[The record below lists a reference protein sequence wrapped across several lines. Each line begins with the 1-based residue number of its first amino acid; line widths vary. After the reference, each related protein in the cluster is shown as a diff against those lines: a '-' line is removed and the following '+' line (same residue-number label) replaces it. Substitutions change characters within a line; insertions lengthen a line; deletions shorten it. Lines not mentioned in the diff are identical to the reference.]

1 MKDIKDKKE
10 IADELAKIDI
20 RVLKR
25 ESFLKSGQTING
37 TLEWE
42 GNKIGISISLY
53 GNNNRYINLEYTK
66 HYYYTGEKKEFD
78 YRIEITT
85 TPCHFGGVRYWF
97 QCPLLKDGKMCGRRI
112 AVLYQGR
119 DYFGCRQCHN
129 LCYQSNLERYKV
141 TSEQKLD
148 EILEDTATHYYKGK
162 MTRRYKSYLKKEKVT
177 KLYFEAALARAQ
189 KGLARVK
196 RLEACI
202 QKRKR
207 HNGSHNAPL

>member
-10 IADELAKIDI
+10 IADELIKLDI
-20 RVLKR
+20 RTLKQKG
-25 ESFLKSGQTING
+25 FLKASQTTNG
-37 TLEWE
+37 TVSQGESQ
-42 GNKIGISISLY
+42 IGFAVSLY
-53 GNNNRYINLEYTK
+53 GNNNRYITFDYTK
-66 HYYYTGEKKEFD
+66 YHTGEKKDFY
-78 YRIEITT
+78 YRIDIST

-97 QCPLLKDGKMCGRRI
+97 HCSLLKDGEACNRRI
-112 AVLYQGR
+112 AVLYLHG

-148 EILEDTATHYYKGK
+148 EIFDDTRTHYYKGK
-162 MTRRYKSYLKKEKVT
+162 ITRRYKSYLKKEKAT
-177 KLYFEAALARAQ
+177 KIYLEAALARAQ

-196 RLEACI
+196 RWEACI

-207 HNGSHNAPL
+207 HNGSHSAPL

>member
-25 ESFLKSGQTING
+25 ERFLKSGQTING

-78 YRIEITT
+78 CPRGAAGCFACRPFEKILKGEAEFIGV
-85 TPCHFGGVRYWF
+85 GGYG
-97 QCPLLKDGKMCGRRI
+97 QEMYMIP
-112 AVLYQGR
+112 
-119 DYFGCRQCHN
+119 
-129 LCYQSNLERYKV
+129 
-141 TSEQKLD
+141 
-148 EILEDTATHYYKGK
+148 
-162 MTRRYKSYLKKEKVT
+162 
-177 KLYFEAALARAQ
+177 
-189 KGLARVK
+189 
-196 RLEACI
+196 
-202 QKRKR
+202 
-207 HNGSHNAPL
+207 